1 MHNLK
6 LFVTLNQISII
17 MAITFLNFT
26 QAELN
31 NFLADKRP
39 LHKHM
44 SLESALNSLNNQIL
58 WFANPT
64 TWKDPFESRFVM
76 AKYIKNGK
84 EITYPWYNRIFCTCL
99 TQTAAS
105 EAYWTPYSQQQI
117 GVEFKINRQVLIK
130 QLEEY
135 STNYEIFIG
144 RVEYMMTKEIRGALS
159 SIPFSPPIPVKE
171 TREWWARLLLL
182 KRNAYRYEDEIRII
196 IIKKDTTKEKGISL
210 KYSCANTDLI
220 QSIVLDPSIE
230 ANTFSMLREIFETK
244 YKFLPFNNKSN
255 KLSHRVT
262 KSQLYAKQKV
272 HQFKL

>member
-144 RVEYMMTKEIRGALS
+144 RVEYMMTKEIKGALS
-159 SIPFSPPIPVKE
+159 SIPFSPPITFLSIFHKRKLLHRRHPSSEK
-171 TREWWARLLLL
+171 TRYNKSEH
-182 KRNAYRYEDEIRII
+182 
-196 IIKKDTTKEKGISL
+196 
-210 KYSCANTDLI
+210 
-220 QSIVLDPSIE
+220 QVL
-230 ANTFSMLREIFETK
+230 FLML
-244 YKFLPFNNKSN
+244 FLPHHFSQ
-255 KLSHRVT
+255 HRR
-262 KSQLYAKQKV
+262 S
-272 HQFKL
+272 